1 MTMGEKILTLRKS
14 RGWSQ
19 EELADRLSVT
29 RQAISRWESDSAKPD
44 ADNIIA
50 LCDLFEVSAD
60 YLLRDRQERTESRP
74 GDPAP
79 AAPARRLTKKQL
91 CAWVALAAGGLVQ
104 VILWFLYIIKKD
116 WVPNT
121 YTVNGALYYKGFM
134 AFVLYEKLT
143 VLWFAALAAI
153 IIGAGYLLMPR
164 LSAWLEKAFD

>member
-60 YLLRDRQERTESRP
+60 YLLRDRQERTEPRP
-74 GDPAP
+74 GEPAP
-79 AAPARRLTKKQL
+79 AAPVRRLTKKQW
-91 CAWVALAAGGLVQ
+91 CAWGALAAGGFVQ
-104 VILWFLYIIKKD
+104 IFLWLIYAIKD
-116 WVPNT
+116 GVPRIYWVDGLQ
-121 YTVNGALYYKGFM
+121 YEGFM
-134 AFVLYEKLT
+134 AFVVYEELT
-143 VLWFAALAAI
+143 LQWFAALAAI

-164 LSAWLEKAFD
+164 LSAWLDKALE